1 MSSMYSS
8 QFKPD
13 NTNASMSQAVL
24 MILQTGLFICDF
36 FLCDFALTKLEN
48 LCHFSNLY
56 DNVQVNAIWHRQYAI
71 IFGLT

>member
-24 MILQTGLFICDF
+24 MILQTGLFLRDF
-36 FLCDFALTKLEN
+36 FLRDFSL
-48 LCHFSNLY
+48 
-56 DNVQVNAIWHRQYAI
+56 I
-71 IFGLT
+71 